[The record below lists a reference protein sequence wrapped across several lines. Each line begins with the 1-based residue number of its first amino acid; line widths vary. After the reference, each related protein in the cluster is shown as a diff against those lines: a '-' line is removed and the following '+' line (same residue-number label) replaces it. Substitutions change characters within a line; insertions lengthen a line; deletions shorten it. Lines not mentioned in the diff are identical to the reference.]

1 MTNTFHFQ
9 GMVVIELKEISLE
22 KQLEKK
28 NENVNV
34 MLGEIPV
41 FLNQQEKSKP
51 EKQAL
56 RMRIMKHF
64 KKLH

>member
-1 MTNTFHFQ
+1 M
-9 GMVVIELKEISLE
+9 VIELKEISLE

>member
-22 KQLEKK
+22 KQLKKK